1 MLVAEVGWP
10 EAFMTVG
17 GAFVVFGLIAV
28 IVWQV
33 FATGRAGMAAKREQA
48 YKELAQEAAEAQGRT
63 AARLTELVSE
73 LQELRL
79 RTTELER
86 MLKDVA

>member
-1 MLVAEVGWP
+1 MPLMDTSWP
-10 EAFMTVG
+10 DAMIATA
-17 GAFVVFGLIAV
+17 GAIGVFGLIAV

-33 FATGRAGMAAKREQA
+33 LATGRASIASKREDA
-48 YKELAQEAAEAQGRT
+48 YRKLAEEAAEAQGRM

>member
-17 GAFVVFGLIAV
+17 GAAVVFGLIAV

-33 FATGRAGMAAKREQA
+33 FATGRASMAAKREQA
-48 YKELAQEAAEAQGRT
+48 YKDLAQ
-63 AARLTELVSE
+63 
-73 LQELRL
+73 
-79 RTTELER
+79 
-86 MLKDVA
+86 